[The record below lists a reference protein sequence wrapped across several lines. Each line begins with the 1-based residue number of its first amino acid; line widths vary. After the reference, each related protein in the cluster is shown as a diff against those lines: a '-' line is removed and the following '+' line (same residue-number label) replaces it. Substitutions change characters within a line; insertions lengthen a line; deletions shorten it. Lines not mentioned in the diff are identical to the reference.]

1 MVTLF
6 STFACLSFPS
16 FEYNGLNSNFKV
28 IHPSNHTKLIIMIKY
43 AKMLFSPKTEKLA
56 YIDHGDRELQEVSRS
71 QNEVQFPIVDMNK
84 RGVDDRYNSS
94 RIQKA
99 SD

>member
-16 FEYNGLNSNFKV
+16 FEYNGLNSNFKRSS
-28 IHPSNHTKLIIMIKY
+28 ILQII
-43 AKMLFSPKTEKLA
+43 LKLA